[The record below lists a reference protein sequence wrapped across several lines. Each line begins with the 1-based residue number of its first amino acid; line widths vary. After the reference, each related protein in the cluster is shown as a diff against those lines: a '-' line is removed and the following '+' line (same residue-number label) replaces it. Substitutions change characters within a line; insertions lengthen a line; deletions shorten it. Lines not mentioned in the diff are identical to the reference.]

1 MFARRTVMFAW
12 MPAISNCCLFAVAN
26 DAAVAAAHDHHA
38 FLQTL
43 VLVLCASAVTTVLF
57 HWLRQPVVLGYL
69 LAGFV
74 VGPNFPLVPLEVADP
89 QVVQTLAELGVILLM
104 FSLGIEFS
112 LPKLARVGGT
122 AGFVAVVQCS
132 FMVWIGYLTG
142 QAFGWSKIASIYGGA
157 VIAISSTTIIVKAL
171 EEQKIKEKYTQ
182 IVFGI
187 LIVEDLIAILLLTI
201 LRPLGG
207 GDSLTPFE
215 LVTTLGR
222 LFFFLALFMS
232 IGLLTVPRIMR
243 AVVKLE
249 RGETTVVAGIGL
261 AFGLAYLA
269 EQFGYS
275 AALGAFLAGSL
286 VAESGVERTTE
297 HLVQPVRDVFAAIFF
312 VSVGIMID
320 PAQIAAHWGVVL
332 AFLLAVV
339 FGKLFSVT
347 VGCLL
352 TGRSVQ
358 TSVKCGMCLSQIGE
372 CSFIIA
378 AVGLATGATDPL
390 LYSIAVAVSGMTTLF
405 TPWLI
410 RAADRTASFI
420 DRKLPRR
427 IQTFLGFY
435 GTWVSRL
442 VTSDVDPRRL
452 RIRRL
457 VRWLA
462 VDATFL
468 AVIVV
473 GTSLQMNDFS
483 AAVRASL
490 GATPRVAEIL
500 TALGALVVAGPF
512 LVGLLRVARSLGFEI
527 ADLAFPP
534 ETTALDYAAAPRKLL
549 VVTVQLAIVVVV
561 GLPLAAITQPFL
573 PPLPGAV
580 VLLLL
585 LSLLAIAFWR
595 GAANFEG
602 HAKAAAQLIVEAL
615 ARQTRDERA
624 QHVAANPLAEVN
636 RMMTGLD
643 SSIPVKLQSGS
654 PAVGRTLADINLRGL
669 TGATVVAIQRGFD
682 EAVVVPAGSERLH
695 AGDLLAIAGTE
706 EALDAARRLLEPH
719 EPESAAVKPA

>member
-1 MFARRTVMFAW
+1 MIDW
-12 MPAISNCCLFAVAN
+12 LPAVPHCFLLAASS
-26 DAAVAAAHDHHA
+26 DAAAAAHDHQA

-74 VGPNFPLVPLEVADP
+74 VGPNFPLVPIEVADP
-89 QVVQTLAELGVILLM
+89 GVVQTLAELGVILLM

-112 LPKLARVGGT
+112 LPKLMRVGGT
-122 AGFVAVVQCS
+122 AGFVAIVQCS

-142 QAFGWSKIASIYGGA
+142 QAFGWSKLASIYAGA

-182 IVFGI
+182 IVFGV

-207 GDSLTPFE
+207 GDTLTPFE
-215 LVTTLGR
+215 VVTTLGR
-222 LFFFLALFMS
+222 LLFFLALFMS

-249 RGETTVVAGIGL
+249 RGETTVVAGVGL

-320 PAQIAAHWGVVL
+320 PAQIAAHWVVVVAFLFAVVL
-332 AFLLAVV
+332 
-339 FGKLFSVT
+339 GKLFSVT
-347 VGCLL
+347 LGCLL

-372 CSFIIA
+372 FSFIIA
-378 AVGLATGATDPL
+378 SVGLATGATDHL
-390 LYSIAVAVSGMTTLF
+390 LYSIAVAVSGMTTLL

-410 RAADRTASFI
+410 RAADGTASFI

-427 IQTFLGFY
+427 IQTFLGLY
-435 GTWVSRL
+435 GSWVSQL
-442 VTSDVDPRRL
+442 GTGAVDARRL

-473 GTSLQMNDFS
+473 GTSLQMSDFS
-483 AAVRASL
+483 STVRESF
-490 GATPRVAEIL
+490 GVTPRVAEIL
-500 TALGALVVAGPF
+500 TAIGALVVAAPF
-512 LVGLLRVARSLGFEI
+512 LVGLLRVARFLGFEI
-527 ADLAFPP
+527 ANLAFPP
-534 ETTALDYAAAPRKLL
+534 ESSALDYAAAPRKLL

-561 GLPLAAITQPFL
+561 GLPLVAITQPFL

-580 VLLLL
+580 VLLLA
-585 LSLLAIAFWR
+585 LSLLAISFWR
-595 GAANFEG
+595 GAANFQG
-602 HAKAAAQLIVEAL
+602 HAKAAAQLIAEAL
-615 ARQTRDERA
+615 ARQTRDDRA
-624 QHVAANPLAEVN
+624 LHVANNPLAEVN
-636 RMMTGLD
+636 RMMTGLG
-643 SSIPVKLQSGS
+643 SSIPVALKHGS

-669 TGATVVAIQRGFD
+669 TGATVVAIQRGAD
-682 EAVVVPAGSERLH
+682 EAVVVPAGNERLL

-706 EALDAARRLLEPH
+706 EALEAARRLLEPA
-719 EPESAAVKPA
+719 EPESLTYSPV